1 MQQTLTILL
10 LSLTLMLSVCRASHA
25 YNLMINVRQDRVDII
40 RPVAEEDYAYA
51 ERDVDV
57 QIRAQGLQ
65 GAPWR
70 LEIMAQEDLLGP
82 FSIPASTISWNAY
95 NPPFVDGQI
104 VKGTPQILAQGA
116 GDVDT
121 MGRVRFKFKTA
132 NYSQGN
138 YNCTLKFIFSS
149 P

>member
-1 MQQTLTILL
+1 
-10 LSLTLMLSVCRASHA
+10 
-25 YNLMINVRQDRVDII
+25 MINVRQDRVDII
-40 RPVAEEDYAYA
+40 RPVTEEEYAYA

-57 QIRAQGLQ
+57 QIRAQSLE

-70 LEIMAQEDLLGP
+70 LEIMALEDLLGP
-82 FSIPASTISWNAY
+82 SPISVSSISWNAY

-104 VKGTPQILAQGA
+104 IKGVPQILAQGV
-116 GDVDT
+116 GDIDT

-132 NYSQGN
+132 NYSKGN
-138 YNCTLKFIFSS
+138 YHCTLKFIFSS